1 MSINVRMILA
11 ASAVLAVF
19 IMFTGFALE
28 RAFDKSAQQA
38 MRERL
43 LGQVYLLMA
52 AAEVDKNGRL
62 TMPASLPEPRFALPG
77 SGLYG
82 QISGGNGKV
91 AWRSRSTLGA
101 SAPFPEPLSAGAQT
115 FEERFDP
122 ARKPHFV
129 YSFGVNWSVSGKP
142 YSFTFSVAEDLAS
155 FYKQIRR
162 YRGSLWGW
170 LGAMGA
176 LLLISQIV
184 MLRWGLR
191 PLRRVASELTAI
203 EAGKQDR
210 LAGVYPRELTG
221 LTDNLNRLLR
231 HERAQQARYRDAL
244 AELAHSLK
252 TPLAILRGVLTGKQ
266 QKKGALAATV
276 EEQVKRMDH
285 IVEYQLQHAATAGT
299 SALIAPVPIRP
310 IAKKVVASLD
320 KVHHARR
327 VETLIDVDDKL
338 CFRGDEGD
346 LMELLGNLLDNA
358 YKWCLG
364 KVQITAASDKRR
376 LVITVADDGPG
387 IEADKVES
395 LLMRGARADENVP
408 GHGIG
413 LSIVR
418 GIVQAYDGKIT
429 IGTSAL
435 GGAEIRLE
443 MPAR

>member
-19 IMFTGFALE
+19 IVLTGFALE

-38 MRERL
+38 TRERL

-52 AAEVDKNGRL
+52 AAEVGKNGRL

-82 QISGGNGKV
+82 QISDGDGKV

-101 SAPFPEPLSAGAQT
+101 PAPFPEPLSAGAQT

-129 YSFGVNWSVSGKP
+129 YSFGINWSVSGKP
-142 YSFTFSVAEDLAS
+142 YSFTFSVAEDLAP

-162 YRGSLWGW
+162 YRESLWSW

-176 LLLISQIV
+176 LLLISQVV

-191 PLRRVASELTAI
+191 PLRRVASELSAI
-203 EAGKQDR
+203 EAGKQNR
-210 LAGVYPRELTG
+210 LAGPYPRELTG
-221 LTDNLNRLLR
+221 LTDNLNTLLR
-231 HERAQQARYRDAL
+231 HERVQQARYRDAL
-244 AELAHSLK
+244 ADLAHSLK
-252 TPLAILRGVLTGKQ
+252 TPLAVLRGTLTGKQ
-266 QKKGALAATV
+266 QKKGTLAATV
-276 EEQVKRMDH
+276 EEQVERMNY
-285 IVEYQLQHAATAGT
+285 IVEYQLQRAATAGT
-299 SALIAPVPIRP
+299 SALISPVPIKP
-310 IAKKVVASLD
+310 IAEKVVASLD
-320 KVHHARR
+320 KVHHSRR
-327 VETLIDVDDKL
+327 VETRIEVDGKL
-338 CFRGDEGD
+338 CFHGDEGD

-364 KVQITAASDKRR
+364 KVQITAAGDKRR

-387 IEADKVES
+387 IEADKAES
-395 LLMRGARADENVP
+395 LLQRGVRADENVP
-408 GHGIG
+408 GYGIG

-418 GIVQAYDGKIT
+418 GIVQAYGGKIT

>member
-19 IMFTGFALE
+19 IIFTGFALE
-28 RAFDKSAQQA
+28 RAFNKSAQQA

-43 LGQVYLLMA
+43 LGQVHLLMA

-82 QISGGNGKV
+82 QISDGNGQV

-101 SAPFPEPLSAGAQT
+101 SAPFPEPLAAGAQI

-129 YSFGVNWSVSGKP
+129 YGFGVNWSVSGKP
-142 YSFTFSVAEDLAS
+142 YSFTFSVAEDLAP
-155 FYKQIRR
+155 FYQQIRR

-210 LAGVYPRELTG
+210 LTGSYPRELTG

-244 AELAHSLK
+244 ADLAHSLK
-252 TPLAILRGVLTGKQ
+252 TPLAVLRGALTGKQ
-266 QKKGALAATV
+266 KNSSLAATV
-276 EEQVKRMDH
+276 EEQVAHMDH
-285 IVEYQLQHAATAGT
+285 IVGYQLQRAATAGA

-310 IAKKVVASLD
+310 IAEKVVVSLN

-327 VETLIDVDDKL
+327 VETRIDVDDKL

-364 KVQITAASDKRR
+364 KVQITAAGDKRR

-387 IEADKVES
+387 IEADKAES
-395 LLMRGARADENVP
+395 LLQRGARADENVP

-413 LSIVR
+413 LSIVQ

-443 MPAR
+443 MPVR